1 MRKIVTAAFL
11 HLTLFHPC
19 WKTVHSFV
27 LPQSHFNHER
37 KAKKIKEEV
46 TLSPDTVEMS
56 VKLFN
61 FRGPVL
67 GFLVIW
73 LKKISLLIITLW
85 WCRYL
90 SLKAGGFLTWRNW
103 EERTLSVTS
112 SETLNYNLP
121 APAPKPSSYVS
132 FSSLLPP
139 SPTNSSLATLRP
151 GLLIGQ

>member
-1 MRKIVTAAFL
+1 MRKIVTPAFL

-61 FRGPVL
+61 F
-67 GFLVIW
+67 IKH
-73 LKKISLLIITLW
+73 LKFFFYS
-85 WCRYL
+85 
-90 SLKAGGFLTWRNW
+90 
-103 EERTLSVTS
+103 
-112 SETLNYNLP
+112 
-121 APAPKPSSYVS
+121 
-132 FSSLLPP
+132 
-139 SPTNSSLATLRP
+139 
-151 GLLIGQ
+151 

>member
-1 MRKIVTAAFL
+1 MSWGGEKLLAFIPRLKKKKKRYMRKIVTPAFL

-67 GFLVIW
+67 GFLVI
-73 LKKISLLIITLW
+73 
-85 WCRYL
+85 
-90 SLKAGGFLTWRNW
+90 
-103 EERTLSVTS
+103 
-112 SETLNYNLP
+112 
-121 APAPKPSSYVS
+121 
-132 FSSLLPP
+132 
-139 SPTNSSLATLRP
+139 
-151 GLLIGQ
+151 